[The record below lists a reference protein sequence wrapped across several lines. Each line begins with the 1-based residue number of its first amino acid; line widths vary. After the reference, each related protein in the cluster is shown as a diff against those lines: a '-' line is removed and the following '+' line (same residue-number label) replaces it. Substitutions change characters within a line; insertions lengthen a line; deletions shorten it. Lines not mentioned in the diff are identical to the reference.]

1 MARLAY
7 EARTKVHF
15 LASLIDED
23 APALTEIAAGVDLT
37 TFITKDGVNPGTTN
51 NRIDTGGIDDTF
63 DSQIQGS
70 WGAEFQLTAMRDDA
84 VDTAWETLQRS
95 VQGYIIVGYDSAA
108 GIAVGDVVQVWPVEL
123 GTPVMQPSAANTNQ
137 MFVADCAI
145 ATPPVLEAT
154 VVAFTT

>member
-7 EARTKVHF
+7 EARTKVHYVAT
-15 LASLIDED
+15 LEDEES
-23 APALTEIAAGVDLT
+23 PALTEIAAGVDLT

-70 WGAEFQLTAMRDDA
+70 WGAEFQLTAMRDDTT
-84 VDTAWETLQRS
+84 DTAWETLQRG
-95 VQGYIIVGYDSAA
+95 VQGYIIIGYDSAA
-108 GIAVGDVVQVWPVEL
+108 GIATADVVQVWAVEL

-137 MFVADCAI
+137 MFIADCAI
-145 ATPPVLEAT
+145 ATPPVLEAE
-154 VVAFTT
+154 VVATTA